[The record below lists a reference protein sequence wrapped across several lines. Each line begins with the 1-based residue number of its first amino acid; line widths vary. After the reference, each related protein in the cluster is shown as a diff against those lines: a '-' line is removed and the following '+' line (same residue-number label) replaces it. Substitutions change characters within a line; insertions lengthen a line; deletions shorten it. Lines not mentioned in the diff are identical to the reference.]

1 MTDRSMNFHASAP
14 KIPPRILCIGI
25 PVRDLTF
32 RVRGVPARG
41 SKENATHFEEICG
54 GNALNAAIGI
64 VRLGGRAS
72 VCGPMG
78 DARETPSR
86 YIFDKLAHE
95 GIDSRHLVHMPGLV
109 TPIST
114 IMIDPSGER
123 TIVTFRDPE
132 LWKVQLPHPEML
144 LEDCAAILTESRCA
158 EFCTDLCAEAR
169 RRDIP
174 VIVDVDR
181 AMSLREGLLT
191 ASSHLVFSSEPL
203 QETADVA
210 DDGAA
215 LKKIAKLTPSFLAGT
230 RGPQGTI
237 WLDDHGHLQETP
249 AFPVH
254 TVDTLGAGDVFHGAF
269 ALAITEKQELR
280 QALRFA
286 SAAAALKCTR
296 FGGAFAAPQRAEVE
310 KLLDQNQGTRPVQTS
325 QKRLAL
331 EDFSIYEV
339 CNLQIWKF
347 LLMSDLAV
355 QLPDAG
361 RRLDAI
367 DRKILTVLQEDASLS
382 VAEIGDRVGLS
393 STPCWKRIQ
402 RLEADGVILRRVALV
417 DQNKIGLG
425 ISVFVSVE
433 SADHSEA
440 WLRKFADAV
449 SAMPE
454 VMEFYRMAGDVD
466 YMLRVVCADMAS
478 YDVFYKKLIAA
489 VPLKNV
495 TSRFAMEKI
504 KSVTALPVPAA

>member
-1 MTDRSMNFHASAP
+1 MTDPSMNLHAAAP
-14 KIPPRILCIGI
+14 RTPPRILCIGM

-32 RVRGVPARG
+32 RVRSVPARG

-78 DARETPSR
+78 DVHETPSR

-95 GIDSRHLVHMPGLV
+95 SIDARHIVHMPGLV

-132 LWKVQLPHPEML
+132 LWKVRLPHPEVL

-203 QETADVA
+203 QETADVT
-210 DDGAA
+210 DDGTA
-215 LKKIAKLTPSFLAGT
+215 LKKIAKLTSSFLAGT

-237 WLDDHGHLQETP
+237 WLDEQGNLQETP

-254 TVDTLGAGDVFHGAF
+254 TVDTLGAGDIFHGAF

-310 KLLDQNQGTRPVQTS
+310 QFLAQSQGSRPAQTH
-325 QKRLAL
+325 Q
-331 EDFSIYEV
+331 
-339 CNLQIWKF
+339 
-347 LLMSDLAV
+347 
-355 QLPDAG
+355 
-361 RRLDAI
+361 
-367 DRKILTVLQEDASLS
+367 
-382 VAEIGDRVGLS
+382 
-393 STPCWKRIQ
+393 
-402 RLEADGVILRRVALV
+402 
-417 DQNKIGLG
+417 
-425 ISVFVSVE
+425 
-433 SADHSEA
+433 
-440 WLRKFADAV
+440 
-449 SAMPE
+449 
-454 VMEFYRMAGDVD
+454 
-466 YMLRVVCADMAS
+466 
-478 YDVFYKKLIAA
+478 
-489 VPLKNV
+489 
-495 TSRFAMEKI
+495 
-504 KSVTALPVPAA
+504 